1 MVAKTAFGQR
11 GVDLVLMADQ
21 KNGGDV
27 FVVLQRLFDAGN
39 DNAAAVVAAHDI
51 HCNSHGEKSN
61 TQHRTSN
68 IQHPIQLR
76 TTGCPV
82 LNVGCWMLD
91 VHQNQA
97 PAVTLKTW
105 RPL

>member
-11 GVDLVLMADQ
+11 GVDFGLMADQ
-21 KNGGDV
+21 ENGGDV

-51 HCNSHGEKSN
+51 HCNSHKSVI
-61 TQHRTSN
+61 RE
-68 IQHPIQLR
+68 LR
-76 TTGCPV
+76 EFPRIYSEIKSAAIRETRELKSGFFY
-82 LNVGCWMLD
+82 
-91 VHQNQA
+91 A
-97 PAVTLKTW
+97 PAVTVKTW